1 MSDTSQIALIRKLYD
16 ARGNVNTF
24 KSLLGFLMKTVLVIV
39 MSTLAAVQLFAGD
52 KGEKPKADRAQRA
65 TPSVPASDAAATR
78 ELPTGKDKQVSEIPK
93 PVGGPS
99 EDGIYLGAEAALQ
112 QAYRVIADA
121 DEAMRKPG
129 P

>member
-1 MSDTSQIALIRKLYD
+1 M
-16 ARGNVNTF
+16 
-24 KSLLGFLMKTVLVIV
+24 KSVLVIA

-52 KGEKPKADRAQRA
+52 EREKPKADRAQRA
-65 TPSVPASDAAATR
+65 TPSATQSDAAATR
-78 ELPTGKDKQVSEIPK
+78 DLLTGKDKQVSEIPK

-99 EDGIYLGAEAALQ
+99 EDGIYLGAEAAMQ

>member
-1 MSDTSQIALIRKLYD
+1 M
-16 ARGNVNTF
+16 
-24 KSLLGFLMKTVLVIV
+24 KSVLVIA

-52 KGEKPKADRAQRA
+52 EREKPKADQAQRA
-65 TPSVPASDAAATR
+65 TPSATQSDAAATR
-78 ELPTGKDKQVSEIPK
+78 DLLTGKDKQVSEIPK

-99 EDGIYLGAEAALQ
+99 EDGIYLGAEAAMQ